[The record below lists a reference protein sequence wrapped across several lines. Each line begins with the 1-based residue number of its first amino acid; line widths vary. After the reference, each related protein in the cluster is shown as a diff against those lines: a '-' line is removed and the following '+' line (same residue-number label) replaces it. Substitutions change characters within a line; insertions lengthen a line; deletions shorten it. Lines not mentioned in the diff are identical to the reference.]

1 MSQCWPCAAG
11 RHCGN
16 CTSCCKAKPGRS
28 PMASGEEKGCVLWT
42 LMSIGLIVAVLV
54 VLCA

>member
-16 CTSCCKAKPGRS
+16 CTACCKAKPGRS
-28 PMASGEEKGCVLWT
+28 PMSAGEKKGCFLWT
-42 LMSIGLIVAVLV
+42 LMSIGLVVTLIVF
-54 VLCA
+54 CAI

>member
-11 RHCGN
+11 SHCGN

-28 PMASGEEKGCVLWT
+28 PMASGDESGCVLWT
-42 LMSIGLIVAVLV
+42 LMSIGLVL
-54 VLCA
+54 AAIMWIIS